1 MKEKLKFSS
10 LEFHDTM
17 SEKTPLDHVPVA
29 QNERDAA
36 AAELSRYIAGW
47 RLHLITFWLLPSLF
61 VVQMDTSITSN
72 SILTITND
80 LEGFK
85 ISSWVF
91 TAYMLSFCG
100 TYRPLPIPS
109 SSKLN
114 LHTGFQLIWA
124 KLSDILSRKV
134 VILASLA
141 IFTVFSGACA
151 ASQTLVQLIML
162 RWIQGIGGCGV
173 FSLVQLVLFELVPRA
188 KWPTYVSLVSGVI
201 ALSLVIGPLIGG
213 AIAQTG
219 DWRWIFLIKYVI
231 T

>member
-1 MKEKLKFSS
+1 VKEKLKFSS

-109 SSKLN
+109 SSNTYKTMPMHNRDFMN
-114 LHTGFQLIWA
+114 LHGNTGSGYVRRVVMCHSQA
-124 KLSDILSRKV
+124 KNTQRNGA
-134 VILASLA
+134 VIK
-141 IFTVFSGACA
+141 TRGR
-151 ASQTLVQLIML
+151 T
-162 RWIQGIGGCGV
+162 
-173 FSLVQLVLFELVPRA
+173 
-188 KWPTYVSLVSGVI
+188 
-201 ALSLVIGPLIGG
+201 
-213 AIAQTG
+213 
-219 DWRWIFLIKYVI
+219 
-231 T
+231 